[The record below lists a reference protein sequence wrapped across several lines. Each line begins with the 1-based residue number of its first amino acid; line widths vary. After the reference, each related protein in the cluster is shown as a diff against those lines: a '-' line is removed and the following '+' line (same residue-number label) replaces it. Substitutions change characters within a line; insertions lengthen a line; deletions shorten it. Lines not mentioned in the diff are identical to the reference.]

1 LGTKTEWLEHRLM
14 INGAIYDI
22 DWTNIQ
28 QNISLPTC
36 GFNFVGNFGKAS
48 SKGGEF
54 EMNYAPLRPLKLT
67 LSLAYNEA
75 KLTSTVPGAAGEA
88 GQTLEYAPRWMG
100 AASAEY
106 TRLIDADTSAYL
118 RGDFNSTSRED
129 ANYDYQ
135 SIYYNIAGYSL
146 LNLRLG
152 VRRLGWTGA
161 LFVTNVLDRHAETEL
176 PLSNGVD
183 LPTQRR
189 IALNRPRTIGLD
201 VRFAY

>member
-1 LGTKTEWLEHRLM
+1 
-14 INGAIYDI
+14 
-22 DWTNIQ
+22 
-28 QNISLPTC
+28 
-36 GFNFVGNFGKAS
+36 
-48 SKGGEF
+48 
-54 EMNYAPLRPLKLT
+54 MNYAPLRPLKLT